1 MGKWLEAAKKVRPIY
16 QKGAQSLSG
25 NDALV
30 IKGIYPTWEECVE
43 LRQIDTNGETGY
55 KFTYQGDLYSCV
67 SANPTFQAD
76 WIPGINTAALYTRI
90 DETHAGTYEDPIPY
104 EGNMVLEAG
113 KYYSQDG
120 VVYICTRDSG
130 IQLVQ
135 PLKDLVGHYVE
146 IATE

>member
-1 MGKWLEAAKKVRPIY
+1 MTNWLEKAKAVKPLY
-16 QKGAQSLSG
+16 QKGAQHL
-25 NDALV
+25 NDQEALQV
-30 IKGIYPTWEECVE
+30 KSIYPTWEECLE
-43 LRQIDTNGETGY
+43 KKQIDTNGETGY
-55 KFTYQGDLYSCV
+55 KFTYNGDLYSCV
-67 SANPTFQAD
+67 NTNPTFQAD
-76 WIPGINTAALYTRI
+76 WIPGIPTASLYTRI

-104 EGNMVLEAG
+104 EGNMILEKG

-120 VVYICTRDSG
+120 VIYICTRDSG